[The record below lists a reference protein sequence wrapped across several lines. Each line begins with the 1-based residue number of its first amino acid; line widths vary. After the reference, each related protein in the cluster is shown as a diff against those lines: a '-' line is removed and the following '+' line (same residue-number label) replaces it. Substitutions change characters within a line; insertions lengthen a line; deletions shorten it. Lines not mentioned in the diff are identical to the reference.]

1 VLRAGVLRVMDVG
14 RWGEL
19 EGALRPLVAGRVPAS
34 DVGDVLNDALL
45 RIHQR
50 HEAVRDGERFGAWA
64 WRVTRSAVADYHRQR
79 ARHPSAGGGV
89 VEELPD
95 AGEAHDEEARE
106 GIEQQVA
113 RYVATLVEL
122 LPEPYRE
129 AVTLTELEG
138 LTMAE
143 AAARAGVSLSG
154 MKSRVQRGR
163 ERLRR
168 MLEASCH
175 VATDARGRV
184 IACEP
189 RRLDEMRHDCCK

>member
-1 VLRAGVLRVMDVG
+1 MDAG

-19 EGALRPLVAGRVPAS
+19 SAALRPLVARRVPAG

-45 RIHQR
+45 RIHR
-50 HEAVRDGERFGAWA
+50 RRDAVRDGERFGAWA
-64 WRVTRSAVADYHRQR
+64 WRVARSAVADYHRGR
-79 ARHPSAGGGV
+79 ARHPSAAGREEGADEPCDAADDAE
-89 VEELPD
+89 VE
-95 AGEAHDEEARE
+95 AARE
-106 GIEQQVA
+106 SVEREVA
-113 RYVATLVEL
+113 RYVRTLVEL

-143 AAARAGVSLSG
+143 AAARAGVSPSG

-163 ERLRR
+163 ERLRQ
-168 MLEASCH
+168 MLEATCH
-175 VATDARGRV
+175 VSTDARGRV

-189 RRLDEMRHDCCK
+189 RRLDELTCCR